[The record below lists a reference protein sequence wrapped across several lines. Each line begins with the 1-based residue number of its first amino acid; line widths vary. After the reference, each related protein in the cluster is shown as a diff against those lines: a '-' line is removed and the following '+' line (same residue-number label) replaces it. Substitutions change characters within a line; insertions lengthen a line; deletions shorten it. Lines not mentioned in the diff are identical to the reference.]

1 MTELDK
7 FLRNNALKQTE
18 LAKYLGCS
26 RGYVN
31 NMAKGSKP
39 VSKEVIRSILDNPYG
54 WDTTAFSDDSIKV
67 VTKGNRNTTNVNYK
81 TGIQEAAPA
90 LTPTPEYQD
99 NTVPIIPLNA
109 MAGTLNDYTDGV
121 MPYQCE
127 RIVNPFASQATMA
140 IRVNGDSMLPK
151 YPNGTLVFCTK
162 VNEKAFIE
170 YFRTYVLDTANGVV
184 IKQVEPSDNDDSITC
199 VSINSKYP
207 PFRLDKQYI
216 YGWWKVVGCVQFE

>member
-1 MTELDK
+1 MDFRK
-7 FLRNNALKQTE
+7 FLFDNNLKSKDV
-18 LAKYLGCS
+18 ASYLGITEASVS
-26 RGYVN
+26 RYTHN
-31 NMAKGSKP
+31 TCKIPINKLQK
-39 VSKEVIRSILDNPYG
+39 LTDNPFG
-54 WDTTAFSDDSIKV
+54 WDTSALTDESINVANKGNSN
-67 VTKGNRNTTNVNYK
+67 VTKVNYK
-81 TGIQEAAPA
+81 SSIYGAASTT
-90 LTPTPEYQD
+90 LSEQKD